1 MKSMGLLLREVVK
14 TVVRFVLL
22 PASGRGDRTPRLTRS
37 RGIWMARSGA
47 LGERVNGLVLSR
59 TSRTG
64 PGSDCRATKVNERL
78 TRGKPRD
85 VASGASS
92 ASASPLYRARRAIG
106 LRPAAPEGGPRYLF
120 ARIEPPVMATAYAR
134 GVSF

>member
-1 MKSMGLLLREVVK
+1 MVWC
-14 TVVRFVLL
+14 F
-22 PASGRGDRTPRLTRS
+22 
-37 RGIWMARSGA
+37 
-47 LGERVNGLVLSR
+47 SR

-134 GVSF
+134 GVSFWNFLDFFGAWTPAAAVIC